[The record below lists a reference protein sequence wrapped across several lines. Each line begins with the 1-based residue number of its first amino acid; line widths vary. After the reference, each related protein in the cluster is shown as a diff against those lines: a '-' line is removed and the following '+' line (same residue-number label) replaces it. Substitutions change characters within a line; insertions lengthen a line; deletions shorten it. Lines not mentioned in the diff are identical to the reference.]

1 MAKPLH
7 IFING
12 VHAKSGGGLS
22 VLNAVL
28 PFFAQDK
35 TVQVTLLL
43 HQDYAS
49 RVRVPEGVA
58 VQLADVPSGYGKML
72 WWEHVVLPK
81 MIRRSG
87 AKVALHLTGYA
98 PLLHRRS
105 VAYISNNPDVQNF
118 VPKLQRF
125 YWQVLTFFVR
135 FSLLTHRWC
144 MTNGLH
150 IQNAYTQDFWRFLK
164 RKMVSVPTAS
174 DVDAAL
180 LGLPK
185 KHQIVTVGDV
195 YPHKNYMALLQAFKK
210 VAEKDSE
217 VILKII
223 GRPIHKNIAKEMN
236 QYVRDN
242 GLTAQVAF
250 LGPMPHDETLKVV
263 RQSKAFVNLSLV
275 ETYSLTL
282 LESLKLQTAAVVLNK
297 PFNHEVAGQAAC
309 YVDEG
314 ESVAQNTADALLT
327 LLKNET
333 TRQGYEHKGAEVT
346 AESSWF
352 NTAQSML
359 NVLKKL

>member
-28 PFFAQDK
+28 PFFAQDESVK
-35 TVQVTLLL
+35 VTLLL
-43 HQDYAS
+43 HQNYAS
-49 RVRVPEGVA
+49 RVDVPEGVD
-58 VQLADVPSGYGKML
+58 VQHVQVPSGYGKML

-81 MIRRSG
+81 IIRRSG
-87 AKVALHLTGYA
+87 AKVALHLTSYA

-105 VAYISNNPDVQNF
+105 VAYISNNPEVRHF
-118 VPKLQRF
+118 VPKSQTF
-125 YWQVLTFFVR
+125 YWSVLTFFVR
-135 FSLLTHRWC
+135 LSLLSHRRC
-144 MTNGLH
+144 MTNGEH
-150 IQNAYTQDFWRFLK
+150 IQNAYTQGFWRFLK
-164 RKMVSVPTAS
+164 KKMVSVPTAS

-180 LGLPK
+180 LSLPK

-210 VAEKDSE
+210 VAEKDSS
-217 VILKII
+217 VVLKII

-236 QYVRDN
+236 QYVRDH

-282 LESLKLQTAAVVLNK
+282 LEALKLQTSAVVLNK
-297 PFNHEVAGQAAC
+297 SFNHEVASQAAC

-314 ESVAQNTADALLT
+314 DGVAQNSADALLT
-327 LLKNET
+327 LLENET
-333 TRQGYEHKGAEVT
+333 ARQGYERKGAEVT

-352 NTAQSML
+352 NTAQNML
-359 NVLKKL
+359 DVIKSL